1 MFTSYYALD
10 IVISVVLI
18 VLYGLISLRGFKDL
32 NLSVAHSMCQCV
44 PLLSVMLLVSESYGT
59 SPMESLCSSSYD
71 IALAVITVVEI
82 RSMKNL
88 ESMLLMLMA
97 YVAQA
102 FMIHS
107 CDLLSFY
114 VCLEAQTFTFIILC
128 GLHAFETKGKLTH
141 SFAVEASIKYLILS
155 AFSSGVLLFSIASLY
170 ISTGSTSIYAL
181 EGNYTFL
188 ILLALLFKL
197 GSAPLHLWVV
207 NIYQSISRPL
217 LMYISTAPKLSLF
230 AFWAS
235 AWELAWT
242 EYTLSLFMVYTLVLG
257 SFGAYGFSSQPA
269 VRILLAYSTISE
281 IGYMLLATET
291 AGFHTLFQH
300 LSIYIISQV
309 LVWNLSDKRLFALV
323 AISLAGIP
331 PLAGFFGKA
340 WIFWH
345 AVNLHM
351 ISLLLIALACTV
363 LSIIYYLR
371 LFRLFWNIG
380 PSLNSG
386 TSSLLT
392 LMYGTTGYRAIGITA
407 NSYHVSSSLSGVSL
421 IKNSDIAL
429 TSACFVS
436 LVFLPIFFIKPFIL

>member
-71 IALAVITVVEI
+71 IALAVITVVVI

-155 AFSSGVLLFSIASLY
+155 AFSSGVLLFS
-170 ISTGSTSIYAL
+170 
-181 EGNYTFL
+181 E
-188 ILLALLFKL
+188 
-197 GSAPLHLWVV
+197 
-207 NIYQSISRPL
+207 
-217 LMYISTAPKLSLF
+217 
-230 AFWAS
+230 
-235 AWELAWT
+235 
-242 EYTLSLFMVYTLVLG
+242 
-257 SFGAYGFSSQPA
+257 
-269 VRILLAYSTISE
+269 
-281 IGYMLLATET
+281 
-291 AGFHTLFQH
+291 
-300 LSIYIISQV
+300 
-309 LVWNLSDKRLFALV
+309 
-323 AISLAGIP
+323 
-331 PLAGFFGKA
+331 
-340 WIFWH
+340 
-345 AVNLHM
+345 
-351 ISLLLIALACTV
+351 
-363 LSIIYYLR
+363 
-371 LFRLFWNIG
+371 
-380 PSLNSG
+380 NS
-386 TSSLLT
+386 
-392 LMYGTTGYRAIGITA
+392 M
-407 NSYHVSSSLSGVSL
+407 
-421 IKNSDIAL
+421 
-429 TSACFVS
+429 
-436 LVFLPIFFIKPFIL
+436 